1 VSALMNAPLTLRF
14 RARGGVR
21 AVAHPTTH

>member
-1 VSALMNAPLTLRF
+1 VSAHAPLTLRF

-21 AVAHPTTH
+21 AVAHLTTH